1 LFDADRP
8 TAPADLRALIE
19 HLHRTE
25 FTAALSIAMW
35 HSMRWSPTG
44 LLREQATQTEG
55 KGIIPLR
62 NGTPQCG
69 FRIAERSAKKLLTW
83 ESAYSRAKPC
93 QYWHQLERV
102 KGTSSCSQLVD

>member
-1 LFDADRP
+1 MRRP
-8 TAPADLRALIE
+8 ASTNGRSADLRALIE
-19 HLHRTE
+19 HLHRTG

-62 NGTPQCG
+62 NPGGLQQHLLDEHRYARSSERRDAA
-69 FRIAERSAKKLLTW
+69 FELRSAPQK
-83 ESAYSRAKPC
+83 SF
-93 QYWHQLERV
+93 
-102 KGTSSCSQLVD
+102 